1 MASLNISYPPNGF
14 EKTKINAPN
23 TLILNNNLAT
33 KSRVDA
39 RGHFYLRK
47 KDGGARNSKRS
58 ASYNERIQP
67 TESNISIARKTHK
80 DIIFYEFGFNKIAF
94 PTPVKPV
101 EKSFLHN
108 TINK

>member
-1 MASLNISYPPNGF
+1 MSKKSDMASLNISYPPNGF

-47 KDGGARNSKRS
+47 KMEAPYPEN
-58 ASYNERIQP
+58 ASYNERMDSTNRIHYKYSTQP
-67 TESNISIARKTHK
+67 PKKPCAIIKARRKKWIST
-80 DIIFYEFGFNKIAF
+80 N
-94 PTPVKPV
+94 
-101 EKSFLHN
+101 
-108 TINK
+108 